1 MQVIYA
7 WAKNAPKLVLPEEV
21 AFKIGGQTEVQYLVL
36 QVHYASVES
45 FKGDENYMDSL
56 EYPIILFY
64 LTDGSSDDSGVL
76 VYFTKMPYVDC
87 NFDFWIIVFD
97 VFPSYSGNLRS
108 LAC

>member
-45 FKGDENYMDSL
+45 FKGDENYGFFRISN
-56 EYPIILFY
+56 YSFLFNRW
-64 LTDGSSDDSGVL
+64 
-76 VYFTKMPYVDC
+76 FQ
-87 NFDFWIIVFD
+87 
-97 VFPSYSGNLRS
+97 R
-108 LAC
+108 